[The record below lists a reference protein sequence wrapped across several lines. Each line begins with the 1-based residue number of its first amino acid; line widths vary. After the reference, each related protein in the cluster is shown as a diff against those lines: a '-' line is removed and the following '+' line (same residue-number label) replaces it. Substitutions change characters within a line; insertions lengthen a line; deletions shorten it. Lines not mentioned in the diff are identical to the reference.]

1 MIYNASASSAV
12 PLRRLDRPSS
22 GEYDITP
29 TATPNIYDRIDGA
42 DGGDDVT
49 GQAMASQNQCDVQS
63 TQCYSSLMVAM
74 ANVSSPYDTLD
85 LYEKMDPLNS
95 ETGPTGSIW
104 DDGSIQVSE
113 EERYTTP
120 VPRSGFSKSNNN
132 SSSDYLE
139 MAGAKKKPTT
149 KVPANRFVSQNDSDE
164 DTNQDDKVKAFAK
177 DSEDYLQPGSKALDN

>member
-22 GEYDITP
+22 GEYDLAP
-29 TATPNIYDRIDGA
+29 TATPNIYDWIDGA
-42 DGGDDVT
+42 DGSEDVT
-49 GQAMASQNQCDVQS
+49 GQAMASQNQCDIQS

-85 LYEKMDPLNS
+85 LYAKMEPLNS
-95 ETGPTGSIW
+95 ETDPTGSRW
-104 DDGSIQVSE
+104 DDGSIQVNN

-120 VPRSGFSKSNNN
+120 VPRRGFSESNNS

-139 MAGAKKKPTT
+139 MVGAKNKPTS
-149 KVPANRFVSQNDSDE
+149 KVPAKRFVSQNDSDE
-164 DTNQDDKVKAFAK
+164 DINQDDKVKAFAK
-177 DSEDYLQPGSKALDN
+177 DSEDYLQPGCKALDN